1 VRPPLRMKKLS
12 LFILFLGFFF
22 RLFSQGTVLTTE
34 GGKPVMLNLDEM
46 RTVRPVTSGSL
57 ILYGSALRAIYV
69 SETPAQIAGSGC
81 GQIALVNTTD
91 VGRNTIVGIGVR
103 HIDAIRKTSDGKAS
117 IAMNATNIPAMKSV
131 EDFEAIVLRI
141 AVCSTG
147 PGGNGS
153 SAGGDRDSIEAM
165 VYVPTTG
172 RLSLI
177 NESGDSISVVI
188 NNQTLSV
195 TGDSLSISFGN
206 KVKLPSKSLLD
217 LASELPYYVS
227 DSAALAAGL
236 APGAPY
242 LLECNNDYNLPSGLF
257 KVVKICGYDCF
268 IVLRFYT
275 NDEEAASSGVPV
287 GREYVLDDDNALGVL
302 YGFIKVLTN
311 DTLSTGGLICNDTL
325 PVYAS
330 DALAISGGLAVGDQ
344 YETSDENTYGAP
356 AGIGRMVSSSNTLS
370 GTTQVCCDENDNLPF
385 FSNDSAAIS
394 AGLLAGE
401 KYYLLKSNTYGWP
414 YGTKKTVQ

>member
-1 VRPPLRMKKLS
+1 
-12 LFILFLGFFF
+12 
-22 RLFSQGTVLTTE
+22 
-34 GGKPVMLNLDEM
+34 MLNLDEM

-69 SETPAQIAGSGC
+69 SETPAQIAGSSC
-81 GQIALVNTTD
+81 GQIALINTTD

-131 EDFEAIVLRI
+131 ESFEAIVLLI

-147 PGGNGS
+147 SGGNGS

-188 NNQTLSV
+188 NNQTLSIS
-195 TGDSLSISFGN
+195 GDSLSISYGN
-206 KVKLPSKSLLD
+206 KVKLPSQNLAD
-217 LASELPYYVS
+217 LASQLPYYIN
-227 DSAALAAGL
+227 DEAALAGGL
-236 APGAPY
+236 NIGDTY
-242 LLECNNDYNLPSGLF
+242 LLDCANLYGMPSGMF
-257 KVVKICGYDCF
+257 KIINICGYDCF
-268 IVLRFYT
+268 VVLQFFT
-275 NDEEAASSGVPV
+275 NDGEAVSSNVPV
-287 GREYVLDDDNALGVL
+287 GREYVLDDDNAFGIA
-302 YGFIKVLTN
+302 YGFIKVVTN

-325 PVYAS
+325 PVYGS

-344 YETSDENTYGAP
+344 YETSSANTYGAP
-356 AGIGRMVSSSNTLS
+356 SGIGRMVSFSNTLS

-385 FSNDSAAIS
+385 FNNDSAAIS

-414 YGTKKTVQ
+414 YGTKKNVQ